1 MPEISNPNTMMDAK
15 ALRQQAQEAKRKNRR
30 ESWHRFAKNKVALT
44 GLIVIILLVI
54 LAVIAP
60 YVAPYKYDKIDPIH
74 AYQPPSKEHP
84 FGTDG
89 LGRDLFSRVLYGTR
103 YSLAIAFTAQLFGIL
118 GGIFFGSLAGFFG
131 GLLSDILMRLCD
143 ILQAI
148 PATLLA
154 ILISQT
160 MGSGFFSTI
169 IALSVSTIPSIT
181 RIVRSLIM
189 QLRGQDYIEAG
200 RAINCSDAR
209 LITRHIL
216 PNIIPQVIVSFTGGL
231 SGKFIESAGLS
242 YLGLGVQPPTPEWGA
257 LLTDGKAYLR
267 YNPNLVICPGI
278 FIMVAALA
286 FNLVGDGLRDA
297 LDPRLRD

>member
-1 MPEISNPNTMMDAK
+1 MPDISYANTMLDAK
-15 ALRQQAQEAKRKNRR
+15 ALRQQAREARKKNMR
-30 ESWHRFAKNKVALT
+30 ESWHRFAKNKVALA
-44 GLIVIILLVI
+44 GLIVILLLVI

-60 YVAPYKYDKIDPIH
+60 YIAPYKYDKIDPIH
-74 AYQPPSKEHP
+74 SYQPPSREHL

-103 YSLAIAFTAQLFGIL
+103 YSLAIAFASQLVGIL
-118 GGIFFGSLAGFFG
+118 GGIFFGSLSGFFG

-160 MGSGFFSTI
+160 IGSGFFPTT
-169 IALSVSTIPSIT
+169 IALAVSTIPSIT

-200 RAINCSDAR
+200 RAINCSDTR
-209 LITRHIL
+209 LILRHIL

-267 YNPNLVICPGI
+267 YNPNLVVCPGI

-297 LDPRLRD
+297 LDPRLKD

>member
-1 MPEISNPNTMMDAK
+1 MSEQGKTIDSR
-15 ALRQQAQEAKRKNRR
+15 ALKKSARAARIKNFREA
-30 ESWHRFAKNKVALT
+30 WHRFAKNNVAVI
-44 GLIVIILLVI
+44 GLVVIVLLV
-54 LAVIAP
+54 LIAIFAPQLSP
-60 YVAPYKYDKIDPIH
+60 YRYDKIDPLN
-74 AYQPPSKEHP
+74 AYQAPSKEHL

-89 LGRDLFSRVLYGTR
+89 LGRDLFSRVLYGSR
-103 YSLAIAFTAQLFGIL
+103 YSLAIAFASQAVGIIV
-118 GGIFFGSLAGFFG
+118 GIFFGALAGFFG
-131 GLLSDILMRLCD
+131 GLLSDIIMRFCD
-143 ILQAI
+143 IFQAI
-148 PATLLA
+148 PSTLMA
-154 ILISQT
+154 ILVSQAL
-160 MGSGFFSTI
+160 GNGFFSTTM
-169 IALSVSTIPSIT
+169 ALAVTTVPSIT
-181 RIVRSLIM
+181 RVVRSLIL
-189 QLRGQDYIEAG
+189 QLRNQEFIEAG

-209 LITRHIL
+209 LIVCHIL
-216 PNIIPQVIVSFTGGL
+216 PNIIPQVIISFTGGL